1 MRGISRQAKLI
12 PVRVFLVAALSVVT
26 LACTLALFAAP
37 TPASLRLVA
46 RYPVSGEPTSPTDVR
61 WAGENSVYL
70 VRFEDGVAEVKLAPD
85 LPVVRTLVPS
95 HAVGHLANYFWHVAA
110 SDGIL
115 AFADRGMKLGW
126 RPIQTSADRK
136 VLFKM
141 RHVGLTAGMDL
152 RGDRLLLLGG
162 GLNEDFDDKY
172 DNEGGLAGFGKLT
185 SDLQELKPL
194 RLDSEGRHSPHLYR
208 CGRLDAGGARFLQ
221 DGSMFI
227 VPAVEPGAFLYD
239 AEGTLLRS
247 WTNADLGVDDLCAGV
262 TKDISKIFD
271 GSAPKSR
278 AWRSSHRVVDA
289 VLPMP
294 QGPAV
299 ILRTMAN
306 GRPTWQLKVLGSR
319 GTINYVIPV
328 PDAGP
333 NDRLTAD
340 ARGGR
345 IVLLRREQNLSLDD
359 ESTPGELLV
368 MELPGR

>member
-1 MRGISRQAKLI
+1 MQSISRRAKLI
-12 PVRVFLVAALSVVT
+12 VVLGLVT
-26 LACTLALFAAP
+26 LAGTPALFAAP
-37 TPASLRLVA
+37 APANLRVVA
-46 RYPVSGEPTSPTDVR
+46 RYPVPGEPTSPVDVR

-70 VRFEDGVAEVKLAPD
+70 VRFEDGVAEVKLAPG
-85 LPVVRTLVPS
+85 LPFVRTLVPS
-95 HAVGHLANYFWHVAA
+95 NAVGHMAKFFWHVAA

-115 AFADRGMKLGW
+115 AFAARDMNLGW
-126 RPIQTSADRK
+126 RPIQASADRK
-136 VLFKM
+136 VLFEM

-152 RGDRLLLLGG
+152 RGDRLLLLGV
-162 GLNEDFDDKY
+162 GLSDYLDDKY
-172 DNEGGLAGFGKLT
+172 DSEGGLAGFGKLT

-194 RLDSEGRHSPHLYR
+194 RLDSEGRGAPHHSR
-208 CGRLDAGGARFLQ
+208 CGILDAGGARFLQ

-262 TKDISKIFD
+262 TKDVSRTFA
-271 GSAPKSR
+271 GSPLKAR

-289 VLPMP
+289 VLPLP

-299 ILRTMAN
+299 IVRTMIG
-306 GRPTWQLKVLGSR
+306 GRPTWQLKVLGSH
-319 GTINYVIPV
+319 GILNFSIPV
-328 PDAGP
+328 SNAGP
-333 NDRLTAD
+333 NDRLRAD
-340 ARGGR
+340 ARGSS
-345 IVLLRREQNLSLDD
+345 IVILRREQIFSLDD